1 MTELV
6 TAEEA
11 AAIIGHVNA
20 HKVREWMRRGDDPL
34 PSVPRGGVGKYRL
47 VIRSEID
54 CWLKRE
60 FERRRPKPQ
69 TTRPRTP
76 LR

>member
-20 HKVREWMRRGDDPL
+20 HKVREWMRRADNPL
-34 PSVPRGGVGKYRL
+34 PSVPKGRAGKYRL

-54 CWLKRE
+54 AWLKTE
-60 FERRRPKPQ
+60 FERRRPRPQ
-69 TTRPRTP
+69 TNRPRTP
-76 LR
+76 LG